1 MLTANRQ
8 RTWLARRRRA
18 NFDEQN
24 PNESRPRCST
34 RRTQA
39 GRRRLYGS
47 ATAASMQALRDMS
60 ARKNGVMKNGKQRP
74 NGAEHRLMRVDEAE
88 CGSLP
93 MTETRDRK
101 TRCGVCTSL
110 HSHEN

>member
-1 MLTANRQ
+1 MLSANRQ

-18 NFDEQN
+18 NFDEH
-24 PNESRPRCST
+24 PNEIRPRCST
-34 RRTQA
+34 SRTHT

-60 ARKNGVMKNGKQRP
+60 ARKSGGMKNGKRRP
-74 NGAEHRLMRVDEAE
+74 NGAEHRPMRADEAE

-93 MTETRDRK
+93 MTVRMQ
-101 TRCGVCTSL
+101 
-110 HSHEN
+110 